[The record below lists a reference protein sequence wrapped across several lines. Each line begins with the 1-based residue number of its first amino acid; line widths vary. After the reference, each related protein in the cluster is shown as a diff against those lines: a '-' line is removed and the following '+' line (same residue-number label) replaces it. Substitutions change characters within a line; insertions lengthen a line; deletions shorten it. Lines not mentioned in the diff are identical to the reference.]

1 MTLFEKAKR
10 FVYRNAR
17 PIDFAIWKF
26 HFENGTAEEV
36 LNVLSM
42 YQNDD
47 GGFAYAIEPDC
58 WNTNSTPVATWMAT
72 QKLYEIGF
80 EDKNHPIIKG
90 ILKYLDSG
98 KDFENG
104 NWYNTVASNNDYPH
118 AIWWHCENDT
128 GEPSENPTVSLA
140 GFILK
145 FADRESELYNSAY
158 KIAAKAVDEFVAT
171 DEVEMH
177 SIRCYLNL
185 YNYCEDIP
193 GFNLFDLDE
202 FKNKLI
208 KKADKVICKE
218 PEKWFTEYVA
228 KPSMFFERKNSIFK
242 LTNTQLA
249 DKEADMIMESQLADG
264 SYPVT
269 WMWYNDYNE
278 YHISANW
285 WKSNMIIQN
294 MLYLKYF
301 SKI

>member
-1 MTLFEKAKR
+1 MDIFEKAKR

-17 PIDFAIWKF
+17 PLELALWKF

-58 WNTNSTPVATWMAT
+58 WNVNSTPIATWMAT

-98 KDFENG
+98 KDFADG
-104 NWYNTVASNNDYPH
+104 KWYNTVASNNDYPH
-118 AIWWHCENDT
+118 AIWWHCENTT
-128 GEPSENPTVSLA
+128 GEPSDNPTVSLA

-145 FADRESELYNSAY
+145 FADKDSSLY
-158 KIAAKAVDEFVAT
+158 AKACEIVAKAADEFISSN
-171 DEVEMH
+171 ENEMH
-177 SIRCYLNL
+177 KVRCYLNL
-185 YNYCEDIP
+185 YSYCEDIP
-193 GFNLFDLDE
+193 EFNVFDLNA
-202 FKNKLI
+202 FKDKLI
-208 KKADKVICKE
+208 KMADESVCKE
-218 PEKWFTEYVA
+218 PEKWFTDYVT
-228 KPSMFFERKNSIFK
+228 KPSMFFERKMSIFK
-242 LTNTQLA
+242 LIDTQLA
-249 DKEADMIMESQLADG
+249 EKEADMLLTTQLADG

-269 WMWYNDYNE
+269 WIWHNDYNE

-301 SKI
+301 SRI